1 MSPTPPPALP
11 GFFGRILCR
20 WGSAS
25 PTCGTSERASPARCH
40 GEESVFPTREENLR
54 RQPRATPVPVPRPA
68 PGGRSPG
75 GENPFRGAAGPSR
88 PSPARR
94 RALWRGCGSCPSA
107 GSPGRRDRPRSGGG
121 NRRLPG
127 RRPATTATPAPR
139 RHLWRARRRPGAG
152 GGGGRPARPG
162 PLALRPHLLAPPPGR
177 GP

>member
-139 RHLWRARRRPGAG
+139 RHLWRARRRPGAECAG
-152 GGGGRPARPG
+152 TRGRP
-162 PLALRPHLLAPPPGR
+162 
-177 GP
+177 